1 MTTRYT
7 NAEWD
12 TIIRETEGEVLY
24 RVASKQTASGARC
37 PPIGSEAF
45 TKTIDHTLL
54 KLEAKP
60 SQFDD
65 LCAEARVDRF
75 AVCVFFCRFLL
86 GRCGLTFLQTV
97 CVRVQYVQQCVA
109 DLKGSGVK
117 VACVIGFHE
126 GTYDLYH
133 KSQ

>member
-75 AVCVFFCRFLL
+75 AVCLSLLLPFFA
-86 GRCGLTFLQTV
+86 GKVWTDV
-97 CVRVQYVQQCVA
+97 WVDCVRTRAVCA
-109 DLKGSGVK
+109 AMCG
-117 VACVIGFHE
+117 
-126 GTYDLYH
+126 
-133 KSQ
+133 